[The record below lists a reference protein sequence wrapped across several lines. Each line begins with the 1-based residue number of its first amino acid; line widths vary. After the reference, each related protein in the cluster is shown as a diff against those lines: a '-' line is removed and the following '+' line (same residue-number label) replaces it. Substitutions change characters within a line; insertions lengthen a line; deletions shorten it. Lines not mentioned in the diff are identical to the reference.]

1 MKEDFIKGH
10 DIILFGFQ
18 PWEIQ
23 TGSNFVD
30 MAFELAR
37 HNRVLY
43 VNRARNRASILE
55 KKLEPEIHGRTEEVQ
70 KISETLWVL
79 NPATIL
85 ESINRIPFAW
95 LHDQL
100 NYVNNRRLAREINT
114 TVRLLGFSKALLVND
129 NDFIRG
135 RYLKELVPCEDY
147 IFYLR
152 DYLLGVP
159 YFQRHG
165 RRLEAETIAQ
175 ATMVAANTA
184 YLANY
189 ARQWNPNSFDIGQGF
204 YLNAGSKQAVPD
216 DIRDLPG
223 PVIGY
228 AGYIST
234 LRIDETV
241 LVAIAK
247 AFPDYSIVLI
257 GQTDEYNLPAGIAD
271 LPNMYFLGRKPVTE
285 LHNYIRCF
293 DICINPQKLN
303 AVTNGNYPRKV
314 DEYLAM
320 GKPVVVTKTEAMN
333 MFREVTF
340 QCSTAD
346 EFVQSIGDILGH
358 PEKFG
363 SEEIRR
369 KRIDFAATHTW
380 TRSMARLFNAYVIV
394 KRKNQL
400 MPQPVAEMNN
410 TQKWIRRITI
420 WALVAYLIFI
430 YIKFMFF

>member
-43 VNRARNRASILE
+43 VNRALNRASLLE
-55 KKLEPEIHGRTEEVQ
+55 KKREPEIGERREELQ

-79 NPATIL
+79 NPATVL
-85 ESINRIPFAW
+85 ESINWIPFAW
-95 LHDQL
+95 LHDKL
-100 NYVNNRRLAREINT
+100 NYINNRRLAREINKT
-114 TVRLLGFSKALLVND
+114 IRLLGFTKVLLIND

-135 RYLKELVPCEDY
+135 RYLKELVPCEDTV
-147 IFYLR
+147 FYLR
-152 DYLLGVP
+152 DYLLGVA

-165 RRLEAETIAQ
+165 PRLEAETIAQ
-175 ATMVAANTA
+175 ATLVAANTA
-184 YLANY
+184 YLASY

-204 YLNAGSKQAVPD
+204 YLDAASREVIPD
-216 DIRDLPG
+216 DIRELPW

-241 LVAIAK
+241 LAAIAR
-247 AFPDYSIVLI
+247 AFPACSVVLI

-271 LPNMYFLGRKPVTE
+271 LPNIYFLGRKPVTE

-303 AVTNGNYPRKV
+303 AVTNGNYPRKI

-320 GKPVVVTKTEAMN
+320 GKPVVVTKTEAMTL
-333 MFREVTF
+333 FREFTL
-340 QCSTAD
+340 QCTTAQ
-346 EFVQSIGDILGH
+346 EFVQSIGEILRH
-358 PEKFG
+358 PEIWD
-363 SEEIRR
+363 SEEVRR
-369 KRIDFAATHTW
+369 KRVDFARTHTW
-380 TRSMARLFNAYVIV
+380 SRSMARLYNAYVIV

-400 MPQPVAEMNN
+400 MPQPHTEIDN
-410 TQKWIRRITI
+410 TRKWIRRITI